1 MRTLEDRVN
10 WFHKELVA
18 GGHHL
23 MPMQERI
30 KIWTDGLA
38 LFMTREDIA
47 NRVKAEQDRN
57 TRLHATG
64 GQLMGAAYIEA
75 LTVLDLYATEVGIPY
90 ELMRAEMRLLQ
101 SAPGQAQ
108 EERR

>member
-1 MRTLEDRVN
+1 MRSLEDRVN

-23 MPMQERI
+23 VPMQERI

-47 NRVKAEQDRN
+47 NHVKSTQDMN

-64 GQLMGAAYIEA
+64 GPLMGTEYSEA
-75 LTVLDLYATEVGIPY
+75 LTVLDLYAREAGIPY
-90 ELMRAEMRLLQ
+90 ELMRAEMRLLR

-108 EERR
+108 EARP